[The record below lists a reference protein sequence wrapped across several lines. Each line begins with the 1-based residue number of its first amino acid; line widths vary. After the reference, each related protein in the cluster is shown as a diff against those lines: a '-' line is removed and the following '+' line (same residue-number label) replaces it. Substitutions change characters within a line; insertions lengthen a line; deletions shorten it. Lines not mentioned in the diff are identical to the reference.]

1 MRISK
6 EVDYLS
12 DKIMQSLTLG
22 DKEEDFTLD
31 QIYAALNN
39 VRNFISYKMVSAD
52 IKDNILTNFRK
63 HKNMEGK

>member
-31 QIYAALNN
+31 QIYTALNN